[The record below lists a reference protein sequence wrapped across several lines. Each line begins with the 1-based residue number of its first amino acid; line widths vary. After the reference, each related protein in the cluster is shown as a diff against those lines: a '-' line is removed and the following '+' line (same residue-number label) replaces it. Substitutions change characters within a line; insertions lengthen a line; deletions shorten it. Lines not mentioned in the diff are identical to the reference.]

1 MLAVE
6 NISKH
11 FGGVKA
17 VSNCSF
23 KIPARQITALIGP
36 NGAGKT
42 TLFNIING
50 FVASD
55 EGKVILGEKDISKS
69 PAWERSRLGVSRTFQ
84 LSRLFAN
91 LTIRA
96 NLELSIRQDDD
107 QFWKMFFLGRTEN
120 EFNDRIAEMLRFVGL
135 EKTPS
140 AKVTDL
146 SYGQQK
152 LFDLARALLNPHT
165 ILLLDEPVAGVNP
178 VVRERLKEILLDL
191 KNKGETILLIEHDI
205 DFVRGIADSI
215 IVMDQGTVLTQGDPE
230 IVLKDAKVLEAYL
243 DAPTSHST

>member
-1 MLAVE
+1 MLIIK

-23 KIPARQITALIGP
+23 EIPARQITALIGP

-50 FVASD
+50 FVEND
-55 EGKVILGEKDISKS
+55 GGKIIFEGRDISKS
-69 PAWERSRLGVSRTFQ
+69 PTWERSRFGISRTFQ

-91 LTIRA
+91 LTVRA

-107 QFWKMFFLGRTEN
+107 QFWKMFFLGRAEN
-120 EFNDRIAEMLRFVGL
+120 EFNERIAEMLRFVGL
-135 EKTPS
+135 EKDPS
-140 AKVTDL
+140 VKVTEL

-191 KNKGETILLIEHDI
+191 KKKGETVLLIEHDI
-205 DFVRGIADSI
+205 DFVRGVADSI
-215 IVMDQGTVLTQGDPE
+215 VVMDQGAVLAQGDPDV
-230 IVLKDAKVLEAYL
+230 VLKDAKVLEAYL
-243 DAPTSHST
+243 GATAQK